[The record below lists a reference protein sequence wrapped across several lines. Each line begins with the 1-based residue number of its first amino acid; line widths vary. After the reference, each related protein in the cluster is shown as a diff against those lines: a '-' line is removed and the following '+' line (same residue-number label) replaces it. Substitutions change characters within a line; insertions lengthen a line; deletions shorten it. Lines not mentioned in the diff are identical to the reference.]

1 MFPVGRDSH
10 ELSQFLHTHSKSS
23 IMGKFYDSIPESF
36 IPWINEQHCFWVA
49 TAPISA
55 NGHVNVSPKG
65 MTGTFKLLGP
75 NACFYQDLS
84 GSGKISPLGDSPLRR
99 IVHEL
104 GSPRY
109 EELIPLSDRLPGSRA
124 AIEVQIHKV
133 GSSCGYSVPF
143 YEYTGERTL
152 LCDVMRPREQ
162 RDADGSDVKLIST
175 IATDPF
181 AHLKPTPAYP
191 LSEDL
196 VPEKSLRKYWA
207 VKNIRSI
214 DGVPGLHLGRI
225 FAGLPMTRDKVK
237 DNTRFHEPVGVMG
250 SQNSKAGVVETPAR
264 GSWAPIFVAFTLGL
278 TIARLVGLVH
288 HAYGLALGL

>member
-65 MTGTFKLLGP
+65 MTG
-75 NACFYQDLS
+75 
-84 GSGKISPLGDSPLRR
+84 

-162 RDADGSDVKLIST
+162 RDADGCPEELKSGKCLIRNTHSRRQTYQYHSYGSICPPQADSSVST
-175 IATDPF
+175 F
-181 AHLKPTPAYP
+181 
-191 LSEDL
+191 
-196 VPEKSLRKYWA
+196 R
-207 VKNIRSI
+207 R
-214 DGVPGLHLGRI
+214 LG
-225 FAGLPMTRDKVK
+225 AG
-237 DNTRFHEPVGVMG
+237 E
-250 SQNSKAGVVETPAR
+250 E
-264 GSWAPIFVAFTLGL
+264 
-278 TIARLVGLVH
+278 
-288 HAYGLALGL
+288 LA

>member
-1 MFPVGRDSH
+1 
-10 ELSQFLHTHSKSS
+10 
-23 IMGKFYDSIPESF
+23 MGKFYDSIPESF

-49 TAPISA
+49 TAPISVD
-55 NGHVNVSPKG
+55 GHVNVSPKG

-84 GSGKISPLGDSPLRR
+84 GSGVETISHLRENGRITIMFSAFKGSPR
-99 IVHEL
+99 IVRLWGTGVVHEL

-162 RDADGSDVKLIST
+162 RDADGC
-175 IATDPF
+175 
-181 AHLKPTPAYP
+181 
-191 LSEDL
+191 
-196 VPEKSLRKYWA
+196 PEEI
-207 VKNIRSI
+207 KN
-214 DGVPGLHLGRI
+214 G
-225 FAGLPMTRDKVK
+225 
-237 DNTRFHEPVGVMG
+237 E
-250 SQNSKAGVVETPAR
+250 
-264 GSWAPIFVAFTLGL
+264 
-278 TIARLVGLVH
+278 
-288 HAYGLALGL
+288 